1 MSGGK
6 FDWRWGGSAVAIGAL
21 VAAVCL
27 QVARD
32 AEYPRSQQQAQSVLY
47 IQSGPVLRRLALAY
61 DALMA
66 DVYWIRALQHYG
78 GDKLD
83 PQRTRAK
90 YQSLQ
95 PLLDITTSL
104 DPYFTIAYRFG
115 AIFLSEPYPNGPGRP
130 DQAIALLRKGLSV
143 QPEKWQY
150 YHDVGFVYYWTVG
163 DLQAAARSFREAAAQ
178 PGAPTW
184 LEPLA
189 ATILIEGGD
198 RTSARFLLQ
207 QILASEEEWLQQ
219 MATRALLQ
227 VDALDMM
234 DRLQA
239 VVRRYPP
246 PEGEPYSWQQLV
258 RRGVLPAVP
267 IDPTGVA
274 FDINPESG
282 DVTVSRSSSLFPMPA
297 QQSVPPK

>member
-1 MSGGK
+1 
-6 FDWRWGGSAVAIGAL
+6 VAIGAI

-32 AEYPRSQQQAQSVLY
+32 AAYPRSQQQAQTVLY
-47 IQSGPVLRRLALAY
+47 IQSGSVLRRLALAY
-61 DALMA
+61 EALVA

-90 YQSLQ
+90 YESLH

-143 QPEKWQY
+143 QPTKWQY
-150 YHDVGFVYYWTVG
+150 YHDIGFVYYWTVG

-198 RTSARFLLQ
+198 RASARFLLQ
-207 QILASEEEWLQQ
+207 QILGSQEEWLQQ

-227 VDALDMM
+227 VDALDTI
-234 DRLQA
+234 DRLEA

-246 PEGEPYSWQQLV
+246 PEGEPFSWQHLV
-258 RRGVLPAVP
+258 RRGVLSSVP
-267 IDPTGVA
+267 PDPTGVA
-274 FDINPESG
+274 FDINPVNGE
-282 DVTVSRSSSLFPMPA
+282 VTVSRSSSLHPMPA
-297 QQSVPPK
+297 QQPVPPK